1 MTGAAG
7 WIYHGPMRAILWAS
21 AAWTL
26 WCALHSG
33 LIARPVTEA
42 LRRRLGARF
51 GYYRLLYNAF
61 SAASLLP
68 LAALHWWL
76 MGPLLLRYRG
86 AWMLLAI
93 VLNAVAAL
101 LFVLGAKAYGM
112 ADFLGLRS
120 ARAAWRGEDAEEKAP
135 FASAGVLRWVR
146 HPWYLAGILVL
157 WGHDL
162 DAPGLAAAIILT
174 LYLLFGAWLEERKLV
189 ATYGEAYRAY
199 QREVPMLIPRRPGG
213 GGRADE
219 G

>member
-7 WIYHGPMRAILWAS
+7 WIYHGPMRAVLWTA

-42 LRRRLGARF
+42 LRRRLGTRF

-68 LAALHWWL
+68 LAALHLWL
-76 MGPLLLRYRG
+76 AGPLLLRYRG
-86 AWMLLAI
+86 AWVLPAI
-93 VLNAVAAL
+93 VLNALAAL
-101 LFVLGAKAYGM
+101 LFVLGAKAYGT

-120 ARAAWRGEDAEEKAP
+120 ARSAWRGQGVQEEPP

-162 DAPGLAAAIILT
+162 DLSGLAAAVVLT
-174 LYLLFGAWLEERKLV
+174 LYLLLGAWLEERKLA

-199 QREVPMLIPRRPGG
+199 RREVPMLIPRRPGG
-213 GGRADE
+213 GGMRDDR
-219 G
+219 